1 MTKPQPWAE
10 RVQKVTPEEALQAF
24 DGAADTIRK
33 GCKAFA
39 EQAATVGITPLSGLD
54 VEVTRTLL
62 VGHYGLGAEF
72 GNGLNVVSQLDF
84 MLPKDRSDGLLEMVH
99 EPSQIAA
106 HAKET
111 KPRGRA
117 AQAIMGQ
124 AGLSPDETK
133 RSALETR
140 VALMERWVGEQAG
153 RLTEAQQEALQAT
166 VATLRGGVEALND
179 SVTKVLVANLAPDR
193 PR

>member
-10 RVQKVTPEEALQAF
+10 RVQKMTPEEALQAF
-24 DGAADTIRK
+24 DSAADTIRK

-39 EQAATVGITPLSGLD
+39 EQAAMVGITSLSGLD
-54 VEVTRTLL
+54 VEVTKTLL

-84 MLPKDRSDGLLEMVH
+84 MLPKDRIDGLREMAQ

-106 HAKET
+106 HARET
-111 KPRGRA
+111 KPRGQA
-117 AQAIMGQ
+117 AKAMLEQ

-133 RSALETR
+133 QSALGLR
-140 VALMERWVGEQAG
+140 VALIERWVGEQAG
-153 RLTEAQQEALQAT
+153 RLPRAQQEALQAT
-166 VATLRGGVEALND
+166 VATLRGGVEALNA
-179 SVTKVLVANLAPDR
+179 SVTKALEANLAPDR